1 MIRYGDF
8 LLHNAAGALALP
20 GVLVGALLTGIFSL
34 ATGWIMRNRLAE
46 LAEKTSFATT
56 WLSTSLKR
64 ELNFAQ
70 DYFVTIHANLSGCRS
85 HDFAAASGKTIDLS
99 RGLEKVGF
107 EFFLKEARKRRL
119 NDLDEWHKYPL
130 SETQSRLRDTV
141 LLSKWSEIET
151 FINRDKKIC

>member
-70 DYFVTIHANLSGCRS
+70 DYFVRFTRICPIAGLTIL
-85 HDFAAASGKTIDLS
+85 
-99 RGLEKVGF
+99 
-107 EFFLKEARKRRL
+107 
-119 NDLDEWHKYPL
+119 
-130 SETQSRLRDTV
+130 LRQ
-141 LLSKWSEIET
+141 LP
-151 FINRDKKIC
+151 

>member
-85 HDFAAASGKTIDLS
+85 HDFAAAGALIRQDYRPVPWVGKGGI
-99 RGLEKVGF
+99 RV
-107 EFFLKEARKRRL
+107 
-119 NDLDEWHKYPL
+119 L
-130 SETQSRLRDTV
+130 SEGSTQKTP
-141 LLSKWSEIET
+141 E
-151 FINRDKKIC
+151 